1 MKKKILIL
9 ATLLLVSLGYAGT
22 KEDFQKAVDNYN
34 NTQNIEALEK
44 ELKVLAYK
52 KSDEYTR
59 EAKFQLAKIA
69 VSQNKIQDAKKY
81 LNELLV
87 DKELNN
93 KVKATISFELYQ
105 IETDPKSKILALEKA
120 ISLDKEDIGL
130 HILHIFENTKIGDTK
145 KADTL
150 YKSYTSKLSLRDKSL
165 FDVELGEIYFNSEMF
180 KEAEIYAAR
189 ATKSEDNLVKARAFE
204 ILVYLEANKN
214 NKEKAL
220 KYALET
226 SRLTEGKIAVIES
239 LVAKVY
245 ELNGNTSKA
254 LERYLKAKDL
264 EKSPENYFTALV
276 FAENNKNTKV
286 ADTLVKEMK
295 VQFKDEAK
303 IINYEIA
310 NLFLNLGNLELSEK
324 YAKKSLTE
332 DKEVAAN
339 IILSVIYANRSNKS
353 EALKYLNA
361 AKKAKIN
368 IKPELEQYIK
378 NLK

>member
-44 ELKVLAYK
+44 ELKVLASK

-165 FDVELGEIYFNSEMF
+165 FDVELGEIYLNSEMF

-310 NLFLNLGNLELSEK
+310 ILFLNLRNLELSEK

-361 AKKAKIN
+361 AKKAKIT
-368 IKPELEQYIK
+368 IDPEIEKAI
-378 NLK
+378 NDLK